1 MEYFLGS
8 LITLLSLIVLNM
20 KINRDRSFRLPI
32 PTFSQSRKY
41 DLIKVNLFK
50 KRMETQSKKLKE
62 KSSYRGLVYGDSV
75 YWIEDGYLV
84 TADLVNGIVD
94 RDSKKRVDTHSLSKV
109 ELDRVM
115 FIVEKLTEGDK
126 NDSGNSGNKEF

>member
-20 KINRDRSFRLPI
+20 KINKDRKHRLPI

-41 DLIKVNLFK
+41 DLIKINLFK
-50 KRMETQSKKLKE
+50 KTIDTQSKNLNK

-84 TADLVNGIVD
+84 TADLVNGIID